1 MLILFGLLTRV
12 SLLLI
17 KQLTLISNYQNW
29 LYQSGRVLSLH
40 IEGVRPQRLPGSRRI
55 VLPAP
60 VRHLTSLSPGKLKRA
75 RQRSAAAAQTIPS
88 GILARRE
95 GHTGTDWQSGKT
107 MSVDITDD
115 FAKVLVADPESRIS
129 DIQVGDIE
137 GATDTAVGPEL
148 QIDRDPTNWRSWRGM
163 YVFSLVAA
171 DSFAA
176 VLAIIVTALALPD
189 VAVAHNRLDLMGWR
203 VSYRVLG
210 VISLAVWLLVLVLDG
225 AYRSHYP
232 SGGLRQ
238 YRIRAVTAFRL
249 MAFVVIASFALH
261 ATVSRAIVLVF
272 FPSLAGASLICQ
284 WVLRN
289 GLARLRRNG
298 LALNRLVL
306 VGNEAAV
313 EKLTAHFLRDLRH
326 GYEIVGVCLPG
337 ARSGRRRELRTR
349 GGTFPIVGTP
359 DGLVEVTKRLSVDSA
374 AIVGSLCF
382 ESTSLQ
388 QVAWQ
393 LERRDVDL
401 LVAPD
406 VIDVAG
412 PRVRFAP
419 VTGMPLLQITEPRI
433 YGPGRWL
440 KPCYERLLSIP
451 LLVLASPLLLIIAIA
466 ILIDSGRPIFF
477 RQKRIGFGGE
487 EFEML
492 KFRSMVRDADK
503 MLPELLARNDH
514 DGALFKLRDDPRVTR
529 IGRFLRKYSLDELAQ
544 LINVIKGDMLL
555 IGPRP
560 CLRSE
565 TEGFGE
571 AARRRFLARP
581 GMTGLWQVSG
591 RSDIPW
597 EEAVRLD
604 LYYVENW
611 SLMMDL
617 MILWRTFAVVGGGRS
632 GY

>member
-1 MLILFGLLTRV
+1 LR
-12 SLLLI
+12 
-17 KQLTLISNYQNW
+17 
-29 LYQSGRVLSLH
+29 
-40 IEGVRPQRLPGSRRI
+40 
-55 VLPAP
+55 AP
-60 VRHLTSLSPGKLKRA
+60 VRHLTSLSPGNLKRA
-75 RQRSAAAAQTIPS
+75 RARSAPSAQTIPS
-88 GILARRE
+88 ESLARHA
-95 GHTGTDWQSGKT
+95 GTGWQSGKT
-107 MSVDITDD
+107 MSVDIADD
-115 FAKVLVADPESRIS
+115 FATLFVADPESRIG
-129 DIQVGDIE
+129 DIQE
-137 GATDTAVGPEL
+137 STDTAVRPEL
-148 QIDRDPTNWRSWRGM
+148 QIGRDPTNWRSWRGM
-163 YVFSLVAA
+163 YVFSLLAA

-176 VLAIIVTALALPD
+176 VLAVLVTALARPD
-189 VAVAHNRLDLMGWR
+189 VAHDRLDLMGWP
-203 VSYRVLG
+203 VAYRVLG
-210 VISLAVWLLVLVLDG
+210 PILLGVWLLVLALDG

-232 SGGLRQ
+232 SGGLGQ
-238 YRIRAVTAFRL
+238 YRIRVVTAFWL

-261 ATVSRAIVLVF
+261 ATVSRVIVLVF
-272 FPSLAGASLICQ
+272 FPSLAGASLISQ
-284 WVLRN
+284 WVLRH
-289 GLARLRRNG
+289 GLSRLRRNG

-306 VGNEAAV
+306 VGNEVAV
-313 EKLTAHFLRDLRH
+313 EKLTAHFLRDLSH

-337 ARSGRRRELRTR
+337 ASSGRRRELRTR

-359 DGLVEVTKRLSVDSA
+359 DGLVEVAKRLFVDSA
-374 AIVGSLCF
+374 AVVGSLCF

-419 VTGMPLLQITEPRI
+419 VTGMPLLQISEPRI

-451 LLVLASPLLLIIAIA
+451 LVVLASPLLLVIAIA
-466 ILIDSGRPIFF
+466 VLIDSGRPIFY

-487 EFEML
+487 EFEMV
-492 KFRSMVRDADK
+492 KFRSMVQDAEK
-503 MLPELLARNDH
+503 MLPGLLAQNDH

-529 IGRFLRKYSLDELAQ
+529 VGRFLRKYSLDELAQ
-544 LINVIKGDMLL
+544 LINVVKGDMLL

-617 MILWRTFAVVGGGRS
+617 MIVWRTFAVVGGGRG

>member
-1 MLILFGLLTRV
+1 LR
-12 SLLLI
+12 
-17 KQLTLISNYQNW
+17 
-29 LYQSGRVLSLH
+29 
-40 IEGVRPQRLPGSRRI
+40 
-55 VLPAP
+55 AP
-60 VRHLTSLSPGKLKRA
+60 VRHFTSLSPGNLRRA
-75 RQRSAAAAQTIPS
+75 RERSASVAATISSRSQP
-88 GILARRE
+88 GNRRNV
-95 GHTGTDWQSGKT
+95 GTSWQSEEM
-107 MSVDITDD
+107 MSADIANDLGRL
-115 FAKVLVADPESRIS
+115 FMADLESRIGE
-129 DIQVGDIE
+129 IQDV
-137 GATDTAVGPEL
+137 TDPADRPEL
-148 QIDRDPTNWRSWRGM
+148 QIDQDPTNWRTWRRM
-163 YVFSLVAA
+163 YVFSLLAA
-171 DSFAA
+171 DSLAAA
-176 VLAIIVTALALPD
+176 VAVTVTALARPG
-189 VAVAHNRLDLMGWR
+189 VAYDKLDLVGWP

-210 VISLAVWLLVLVLDG
+210 GISLAAWLLVLALEG

-232 SGGLRQ
+232 SGDLRQ
-238 YRIRAVTAFRL
+238 YRIRVATAFRL
-249 MAFVVIASFALH
+249 MALVVIASFVLH
-261 ATVSRAIVLVF
+261 ATVSRVIVLVF
-272 FPSLAGASLICQ
+272 FPSLAGISLLSQ
-284 WVLRN
+284 WVLRH
-289 GLARLRRNG
+289 GLLRLRRNG

-313 EKLTAHFLRDLRH
+313 EKLTNHFLRDLRH
-326 GYEIVGVCLPG
+326 GYDIIGVCLPG
-337 ARSGRRRELRTR
+337 AMSGRRRELRTR
-349 GGTFPIVGTP
+349 SGTFPIVGTP
-359 DGLVEVTKRLSVDSA
+359 DGLVEVAKRLSVDSA

-419 VTGMPLLQITEPRI
+419 VTGMPLLQISEPRI

-440 KPCYERLLSIP
+440 KPCYERLLAIP
-451 LLVLASPLLLIIAIA
+451 LLLVASPLLLAIAIA
-466 ILIDSGRPIFF
+466 VLIDSGRPILY

-492 KFRSMVRDADK
+492 KFRSMVRNADK
-503 MLPELLARNDH
+503 VLPDLLAKNEH
-514 DGALFKLRDDPRVTR
+514 DGALFKIRDDPRVTR
-529 IGRFLRKYSLDELAQ
+529 IGRFLRKYSLDELVQ
-544 LINVIKGDMLL
+544 LINVVKGDMLL

-560 CLRSE
+560 CLPSE
-565 TEGFGE
+565 TEVFGE

-611 SLMMDL
+611 SLLMDL
-617 MILWRTFAVVGGGRS
+617 MILWRTFAVVGGGRG

>member
-1 MLILFGLLTRV
+1 MLA
-12 SLLLI
+12 S
-17 KQLTLISNYQNW
+17 
-29 LYQSGRVLSLH
+29 
-40 IEGVRPQRLPGSRRI
+40 
-55 VLPAP
+55 
-60 VRHLTSLSPGKLKRA
+60 VRHFTSLSPGKLKRA
-75 RQRSAAAAQTIPS
+75 RERGASSSRMPLGGGLAGQGLDEGISWQT
-88 GILARRE
+88 GE
-95 GHTGTDWQSGKT
+95 K
-107 MSVDITDD
+107 MSVDIAEN
-115 FAKVLVADPESRIS
+115 FATVLVVDPEGRID
-129 DIQVGDIE
+129 DIRE
-137 GATDTAVGPEL
+137 STDAVVDPEIHL
-148 QIDRDPTNWRSWRGM
+148 DEDPTTWRSWRSV
-163 YVFSLVAA
+163 YVLSLLAA

-176 VLAIIVTALALPD
+176 VLAITFAALARPN
-189 VAVAHNRLDLMGWR
+189 VAGTQLNLMGWR
-203 VSYRVLG
+203 LSYRILG
-210 VISLAVWLLVLVLDG
+210 LISLGVWLLVLALGG

-232 SGGLRQ
+232 SGGLGQ
-238 YRIRAVTAFRL
+238 YRLRVVTAVRL

-261 ATVSRAIVLVF
+261 APVSRVIVLVF
-272 FPSLAGASLICQ
+272 FPSLAVAALLSQCLLRH
-284 WVLRN
+284 VLT
-289 GLARLRRNG
+289 RLRRGG

-306 VGNEAAV
+306 AGNEAAV
-313 EKLTAHFLRDLRH
+313 EKLVNHFLRDVSH
-326 GYEIVGVCLPG
+326 GYEIVGVCLPEG
-337 ARSGRRRELRTR
+337 RSGRRRELRTR

-359 DGLVEVTKRLSVDSA
+359 DGLVEVAQRLSVDSA
-374 AIVGSLCF
+374 AVVGNHCF
-382 ESTSLQ
+382 ESTNLQ

-440 KPCYERLLSIP
+440 KPCYERLLAIP
-451 LLVLASPLLLIIAIA
+451 LLLLAAPLLLAISLA
-466 ILIDSGRPIFF
+466 ILIDSGRPIFY
-477 RQKRIGFGGE
+477 RQRRIGFGGE

-492 KFRSMVRDADK
+492 KFRSMVPNADA
-503 MLPELLARNDH
+503 MLPELLAQNDH

-544 LINVIKGDMLL
+544 LINVVKGDMLL

-560 CLRSE
+560 CLPSE

-617 MILWRTFAVVGGGRS
+617 MIVWRTLIVVGGGRS

>member
-1 MLILFGLLTRV
+1 MT
-12 SLLLI
+12 
-17 KQLTLISNYQNW
+17 
-29 LYQSGRVLSLH
+29 
-40 IEGVRPQRLPGSRRI
+40 
-55 VLPAP
+55 
-60 VRHLTSLSPGKLKRA
+60 
-75 RQRSAAAAQTIPS
+75 PS
-88 GILARRE
+88 GGLARRVRDDGFGRRSE
-95 GHTGTDWQSGKT
+95 AQIG
-107 MSVDITDD
+107 VDIADN
-115 FAKVLVADPESRIS
+115 FATVLVADPLLRIAVVRESP
-129 DIQVGDIE
+129 
-137 GATDTAVGPEL
+137 GAGLGREL
-148 QIDRDPTNWRSWRGM
+148 ELDEDATTWRSWRGV
-163 YVFSLVAA
+163 YVLALLAA

-176 VLAIIVTALALPD
+176 VLAIFFAALARPD
-189 VAVAHNRLDLMGWR
+189 VAHDELALMGWP
-203 VSYRVLG
+203 VSYKMLG
-210 VISLAVWLLVLVLDG
+210 LVALGVWLLVLALGG
-225 AYRSHYP
+225 AYRARYP
-232 SGGLRQ
+232 AGGLGQ
-238 YRIRAVTAFRL
+238 YRLRVVTAFRL

-261 ATVSRAIVLVF
+261 APVSRVIVLVF
-272 FPSLAGASLICQ
+272 FPSLAVASLISH
-284 WVLRN
+284 WVLRHAL
-289 GLARLRRNG
+289 GRLRRGG

-306 VGNEAAV
+306 AGNEAAV
-313 EKLTAHFLRDLRH
+313 EKLANHFLRDLSH
-326 GYEIVGVCLPG
+326 GYEIVGVCLPD
-337 ARSGRRRELRTR
+337 ARSGRRSELRTR

-359 DGLVEVTKRLSVDSA
+359 DSLVEVAQRMSVDSA
-374 AIVGSLCF
+374 AVVGSLCF

-401 LVAPD
+401 FVAPD

-419 VTGMPLLQITEPRI
+419 VTGMPLLQISEPRI

-440 KPCYERLLSIP
+440 KLCYERLLAIP
-451 LLVLASPLLLIIAIA
+451 LLLLAAPVLLAISLA
-466 ILIDSGRPIFF
+466 ILIDSGRPIFY
-477 RQKRIGFGGE
+477 RQRRIGFGGE

-492 KFRSMVRDADK
+492 KFRSMVQNADA
-503 MLPELLARNDH
+503 MLPDLLARNEH

-544 LINVIKGDMLL
+544 LINVVKGDMLL

-560 CLRSE
+560 CLPRE

-611 SLMMDL
+611 SLLMDL
-617 MILWRTFAVVGGGRS
+617 MILWRTLLVVVGGRG

>member
-1 MLILFGLLTRV
+1 
-12 SLLLI
+12 
-17 KQLTLISNYQNW
+17 
-29 LYQSGRVLSLH
+29 
-40 IEGVRPQRLPGSRRI
+40 
-55 VLPAP
+55 
-60 VRHLTSLSPGKLKRA
+60 
-75 RQRSAAAAQTIPS
+75 
-88 GILARRE
+88 
-95 GHTGTDWQSGKT
+95 
-107 MSVDITDD
+107 
-115 FAKVLVADPESRIS
+115 
-129 DIQVGDIE
+129 
-137 GATDTAVGPEL
+137 
-148 QIDRDPTNWRSWRGM
+148 
-163 YVFSLVAA
+163 
-171 DSFAA
+171 
-176 VLAIIVTALALPD
+176 
-189 VAVAHNRLDLMGWR
+189 
-203 VSYRVLG
+203 
-210 VISLAVWLLVLVLDG
+210 
-225 AYRSHYP
+225 
-232 SGGLRQ
+232 
-238 YRIRAVTAFRL
+238 

-261 ATVSRAIVLVF
+261 ATVSRVIVLVF
-272 FPSLAGASLICQ
+272 FPSLAGASLISQ
-284 WVLRN
+284 WVLRH
-289 GLARLRRNG
+289 GLTRLRRNG

-313 EKLTAHFLRDLRH
+313 EKLTNHFLRDLSH

-337 ARSGRRRELRTR
+337 ASSGRRRELRTR
-349 GGTFPIVGTP
+349 GGTFPIVGNP
-359 DGLVEVTKRLSVDSA
+359 DGLVEVAKRLFVDSA
-374 AIVGSLCF
+374 AVVGSLCF

-419 VTGMPLLQITEPRI
+419 VTGMPLLQISEPRI

-451 LLVLASPLLLIIAIA
+451 LLVLASPLLLVIAIA
-466 ILIDSGRPIFF
+466 VLIDSGRPVFY

-487 EFEML
+487 EFEMV

-503 MLPELLARNDH
+503 MLPELLAQNDH

-529 IGRFLRKYSLDELAQ
+529 VGRFLRKYSLDELAQ
-544 LINVIKGDMLL
+544 LINVVKGDMLL

-560 CLRSE
+560 CLQSE

-611 SLMMDL
+611 SLLMDL
-617 MILWRTFAVVGGGRS
+617 MIVWRTFAVVGSGRGG
-632 GY
+632 Y